1 MIKYIKL
8 SLALSAFSAALF
20 CIRVDAAEFLNKLPA
35 TPSQPKNLAEAAG
48 RYVGA
53 VEQLNILKSS
63 KCGYALKRQIP
74 SYESVISTEI
84 LPAFP
89 ADIRSDVKKEF
100 VNIKPFV
107 TKQGQELFDRMY
119 SYYTENEGHD
129 KNTACGMITSS
140 FITLRKMSAE
150 TFDSFTR
157 N

>member
-1 MIKYIKL
+1 MIKYTKL
-8 SLALSAFSAALF
+8 SLALSAFLAAIL
-20 CIRVDAAEFLNKLPA
+20 CIRVDAAEFLNKVPA

-48 RYVGA
+48 RYIGT
-53 VEQLNILKSS
+53 VEQLNVLKTS

-74 SYESVISTEI
+74 SYEAVISTDI

-89 ADIRSDVKKEF
+89 ANIRSDVKKEF
-100 VNIKPFV
+100 ENLKPFV

-129 KNTACGMITSS
+129 KNTACGMIASS

-150 TFDSFTR
+150 TFDSFAR